1 MTKTLKI
8 VFQMS
13 CRNTFGLQTR
23 ACFCL
28 GRQSNRKMSNSQ
40 STFLMPVGWLSSVWD
55 QQYEDLEH
63 VI

>member
-1 MTKTLKI
+1 
-8 VFQMS
+8 MS

-28 GRQSNRKMSNSQ
+28 GRQSNSKMSNSQ
-40 STFLMPVGWLSSVWD
+40 STIPYMPVGWLSSVWD